1 MLWYFNTGTLSGLFF
16 LSSFYWSLD
25 AMCDWE
31 EWFQSLIIK
40 WIQIFSYTGFS
51 VSLLTVQHAARGRLA
66 FKQKTFSNPFWES
79 VRPSRCVLSGLREL
93 HITLT
98 KYFQNKTASSRLNSF
113 FWETVNQ
120 ITINN
125 VPTQSSIHAKAK
137 QNKFTFKKRNWY
149 YPFDYFFCHIWKW
162 AGTKYQLFV
171 TCSHKQFIY
180 SLNGSAIPATRERYH
195 LAQAI

>member
-1 MLWYFNTGTLSGLFF
+1 
-16 LSSFYWSLD
+16 
-25 AMCDWE
+25 MCDWE

-51 VSLLTVQHAARGRLA
+51 VSFLTVQHAARGRLA

-149 YPFDYFFCHIWKW
+149 YPFDYFFATYENELEQSISFLLRALINNLSIHWM
-162 AGTKYQLFV
+162 AQPYLQPE
-171 TCSHKQFIY
+171 
-180 SLNGSAIPATRERYH
+180 NGI
-195 LAQAI
+195 I